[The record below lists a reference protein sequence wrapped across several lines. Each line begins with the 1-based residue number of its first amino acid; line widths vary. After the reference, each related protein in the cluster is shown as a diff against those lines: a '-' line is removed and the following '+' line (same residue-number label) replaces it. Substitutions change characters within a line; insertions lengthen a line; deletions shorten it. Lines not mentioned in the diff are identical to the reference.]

1 MTVLRREIVETA
13 RRMNALGINQ
23 GRAGNVSARAG
34 AGFLI
39 TPSGLAYDAMKPAD
53 IVTMHMDGTVEAGGA
68 KPSSEWP
75 FHRAIYAD
83 RPNAGAVVH
92 AHAPHATSLACLAMG
107 IPAFHYMVAVAGG
120 DSIRC
125 AGYAT
130 PGSQALSDAVMA
142 ALEGRRAC
150 LMANH
155 GLVAYGVDLTAAL
168 DLAMEVETLSAQY
181 WRALQIGKP
190 KLLSK
195 ARMAE
200 VLEIFESY
208 GKPE

>member
-1 MTVLRREIVETA
+1 MTALRREIVETA

-23 GRAGNVSARAG
+23 GRSGNVSARDG

-39 TPSGLAYDAMKPAD
+39 TPSGLAYEAMNPGD
-53 IVTMHMDGTVEAGGA
+53 IVAMALDGAVVGQG
-68 KPSSEWP
+68 KPSNEWP
-75 FHRAIYAD
+75 IHQAIYAD
-83 RPNAGAVVH
+83 RPEAGAVVH
-92 AHAPHATSLACLAMG
+92 AHAPHATSLACLG
-107 IPAFHYMVAVAGG
+107 REIPAFHYMVAVAGG
-120 DSIRC
+120 DSIPC

-130 PGSQALSDAVMA
+130 PGSQALSDAVVV

-155 GLVAYGVDLTAAL
+155 GLVAYGSDLAAAI
-168 DLAMEVETLSAQY
+168 DLAMEVETLAGQY

-200 VLEIFESY
+200 VHKLFETY
-208 GKPE
+208 GKPG

>member
-1 MTVLRREIVETA
+1 MTALRREIVETA

-23 GRAGNVSARAG
+23 GRSGNVSARDG

-39 TPSGLAYDAMKPAD
+39 TPSGLAYDAMNPAD
-53 IVTMHMDGTVEAGGA
+53 IVAMAQDGTVADRG

-75 FHRAIYAD
+75 IHQAIYAD
-83 RPNAGAVVH
+83 RPEAGAVVH
-92 AHAPHATSLACLAMG
+92 AHPPHATTLAYLGRVIA
-107 IPAFHYMVAVAGG
+107 AFHHMVAVAGG
-120 DSIRC
+120 DSIPC

-130 PGSQALSDAVMA
+130 PGSQALSDAVMT
-142 ALEGRRAC
+142 ALEVRRTC

-155 GLVAYGVDLTAAL
+155 GLVAYGPDLAAAL
-168 DLAMEVETLSAQY
+168 DLAMEVETLVGQY

-195 ARMAE
+195 AQMAE
-200 VLEIFESY
+200 AHKLFETY
-208 GKPE
+208 GKRR